1 MGDPICKSYE
11 KVVIKEVDR
20 LIMDLSKVLDFIANF
35 VLFIVTY

>member
-11 KVVIKEVDR
+11 KVVIKKVDR
-20 LIMDLSKVLDFIANF
+20 FIMDLSEVLDFIANF